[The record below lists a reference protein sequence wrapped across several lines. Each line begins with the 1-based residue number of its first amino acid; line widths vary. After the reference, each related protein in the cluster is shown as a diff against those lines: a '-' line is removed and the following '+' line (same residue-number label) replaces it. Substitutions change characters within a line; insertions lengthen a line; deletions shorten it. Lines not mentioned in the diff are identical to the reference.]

1 MPGAPVRSR
10 AVAVFMYH
18 DLEDDPGAIAAS
30 HRPYVLT
37 PGAFEE
43 QMDALVRLGIRG
55 VGLSEAL
62 AGVDSSA
69 GAGGRPVAVLT
80 FDDGHASNAT
90 RAVPILRARGFT
102 ATFFVTAGWIG
113 QPPYMDRAQIRA
125 VAEAGME
132 IGTHSLTHRPPA
144 ALSPAELDHELRES
158 RRILEEGIGRPVLT
172 GSAPTGFHNPA
183 IGPAARAAGYRALC
197 VGRIA
202 LWTPGGDPFSIPRVP
217 VKAGMPLE
225 QFTRLVRGEAGPL
238 RGLRARQVVRNA
250 LKRGLGIGPYL
261 RLRRALLGFK
271 GRSG

>member
-1 MPGAPVRSR
+1 MEDRPIVPR
-10 AVAVFMYH
+10 AVSVLMYH
-18 DLEDDPGAIAAS
+18 DLNEDPEAIAAT

-37 PGAFEE
+37 PRTFEE

-55 VGLSEAL
+55 VSLSAAL
-62 AGVDSSA
+62 TATGNRSGTAGP
-69 GAGGRPVAVLT
+69 PVTVLT
-80 FDDGHASNAT
+80 FDDGNASNAT
-90 RAVPILRARGFT
+90 SAVPILRARGFT

-113 QPPYMDRAQIRA
+113 QSPYMDWTQIRA
-125 VAEAGME
+125 VAGAGME